1 MDAQTFILLSLA
13 LLAIGFVIVVEVLSF
28 LNGLRTL
35 YLIFDPRPTPYVHP
49 NNMKVVPKDQ

>member
-13 LLAIGFVIVVEVLSF
+13 LLGISFVISVEVLSF
-28 LNGLRTL
+28 LNGIRTL

-49 NNMKVVPKDQ
+49 NNMKFVSKDQ